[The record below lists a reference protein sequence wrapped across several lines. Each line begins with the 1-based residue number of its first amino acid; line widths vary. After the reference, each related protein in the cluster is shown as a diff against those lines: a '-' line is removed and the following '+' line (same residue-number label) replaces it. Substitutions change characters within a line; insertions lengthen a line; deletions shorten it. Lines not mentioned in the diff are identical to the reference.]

1 MKKLL
6 LALLIAVTVML
17 GITACATDD
26 STGDNAQNSTDTGSI
41 EDTFREGSTVWYYAS
56 DVHII
61 PATGITRDDLEPVRD
76 KIDTLA
82 KNVYISSVYA
92 EEQKC
97 ELIIGYVEDREAS
110 VKAYRLLERM
120 EKESYF
126 DARYVIYA
134 EDGKVAIAFDEN
146 EYSSLQPLS
155 YALDYFTESFIDG
168 KEYVAFGAGNRF
180 ENTVDLIEEQELID
194 GALMAEAWDNL
205 FIEAG
210 GETNPE
216 RAQAIVDVIK
226 KMHAMY
232 DENVIGWYAN
242 LYDPVNGG
250 FYISN
255 SGRNNDGFLPDIES
269 TVQALSWLQ
278 GTGMLG
284 FADDNY
290 ANALPEWMKNQIIAF
305 AKSLQSPK
313 NGYFYHPQWTQEMV
327 DNKISRRGR
336 DLGWATSVLKQ
347 LGSAPTYNAPDGTR
361 GDGIDE
367 YEFWVSVDWYGYIG
381 DKSEFEIGDSAS
393 VTVSLGGSTAD
404 AVAAVIATSDVI
416 LTADDNTSYLANH
429 ENFYNYMWSLPLYQ
443 TAGISYT
450 IGNDFNATRKQILA
464 KSKTLGEYLDDP
476 SKPYYG
482 MTLCDIW
489 IDYFN
494 QKANPENGLWEEKTS
509 FAGTNGLMKLYS
521 SYTLFGECLPYPMQ
535 SAQSVIY
542 NLTSDEDPSHVCH
555 NYNLWVSIVGIKDNV
570 RKYGDPETRDAVL
583 AYIDEALKD
592 SAVEMIEMTIKRVSK
607 FQKPDGSFSYHENVN
622 GGTSQGLPVSLSI
635 NEGGINA
642 TSICMVGNFNE
653 MLAAFGFSKI
663 DIFGE
668 ADWMR
673 FCEIIDGLGP
683 ITKFTPEPVIV
694 DFEDGEYSS
703 FQAMRGATLDVVDYN
718 GSRQLMMSFSHLTS
732 GWPGMDI
739 TKTLASNSGDYMV
752 IEGDFTFM
760 NAQDGYYEFYINAS
774 SAKPMYFQFHITGNT
789 VKIVQSRVSSGPSFT
804 IGARGQQIHL
814 RLEYFLNSKGES
826 ALRINVGGKY
836 IGTITNDNKNTSALG
851 GALPL
856 NINRIEFAGS
866 YKNGGCV
873 YVDNFNFGPDFY
885 QDLDGDEI
893 PDAFPDNEAAEGGG
907 AVIPTPGA
915 TSPIDFESIANIDPT
930 IIKISHDNHQIVE
943 YNGSK
948 ALEVTFGAD
957 TSDEIIIYKTK
968 SAEPEANTLV
978 FKADITPTITGQYNI
993 NLRNSSST
1001 RLAQFTINNQGG
1013 ETGICGA
1020 YDNDG
1025 VWQSKFCEVQK
1036 TISLRV
1042 EYGPVEQDGKTYMQL
1057 RAYVNGELK
1066 FESKL
1071 IDKYLAT
1078 EENSIRNINHIR
1090 IAENNKAQG
1099 TGKLYLDNVEF
1110 AEVLKLP
1117 ETLPEDAVDEQGF
1130 VKFEE
1135 MESIDALIAKAKLA
1149 DTLVVTEKNGKGA
1162 MAFKYTKGVS
1172 EEFTLYPT
1180 KNETA
1185 ANLMVLEANV
1195 TDSYANPRVL
1205 KIWAGSRLVYDFRIN
1220 GSGGFGA
1227 ESNKSWW
1234 GSGKYQ
1240 KDVTFNLAIT
1250 VKVTDG
1256 KVDLNLYIN
1265 GEKVARPTGSTG
1277 YGVNLD
1283 LTCEADLVE
1292 KISHITITDNEQSTG
1307 PDAGTVYLTDYRFVK
1322 VVDDGSFV
1330 PSAPGEGGEGGT
1342 PDTPVTPP
1350 YENDLSSHYVSFDG
1364 MTAVNTSIMK
1374 PGSTGTAITVGK
1386 LDGSD
1391 AAKLEFGLERWDEAF
1406 MYPTYK
1412 NSSANSVIVEM
1423 DIMFDAEHADGA
1435 YATFYL
1441 RGASSEKL
1449 YVLNV
1454 RSTADGFTIDDNMGL
1469 SKKNAVAREKFT
1481 IRIEFNEV
1489 TVSGEK
1495 KYQILLFVNGEL
1507 LNASDPI
1514 GKTSKNNIPDI
1525 GRFDILSSTTFDG
1538 AAYIDNFAFI
1548 RAFRDVKFEGEVSH
1562 EHNFVDGKCECGE
1575 SDPDYKPECEH
1586 SYTEGVCTKCGE
1598 ADPDYKPECEHSF
1611 SEGVCTKC
1619 GESDPD
1625 YKPEGGDDPV
1635 VPPVGEK
1642 SIKILFFGN
1651 SYSVDATK
1659 WLSRIFLEAGY
1670 KSVIVGNVATGGCCI
1685 NEHWSFLDGIAG
1697 NEPNGGDFFYTKYVN
1712 GKEVATEDDYAFAIA
1727 DEDWDIISI
1736 QHAPDELKQIDTYSH
1751 LQDFL
1756 DYILARVT
1764 NEDVKLVFHMIWAHN
1779 NVADIKGLYNSILE
1793 ITDRYVTVKTEF
1805 DGLVPSATMIE
1816 YLRDAGLTNATLN
1829 DDGSWTAGDI
1839 SRDWGHLNYGLGRY
1853 AVALLYYAYLTGES
1867 IDDFAWV
1874 PTADMVAGTSE
1885 ANGFA
1890 EITAEK
1896 LALIKEAIKY
1906 ALANPYGEDYEPK
1919 NGDGIGFPDCEMGG
1933 GETDGTPL
1941 TPDKDG
1947 YISFEDMTAEGS
1959 VLVISNVIGGLRV
1972 TENGGSDAL
1981 EFIYSTTSTEQFKL
1995 LPTLSEAGADMMI
2008 LEADVTDSFSQPR
2021 VLKIMAGTRVVYD
2034 FRINGSGGFAAE
2046 GNQVWWGGGHYQA
2059 DTKYNLKIT
2068 VEAKDGKVDVCLYV
2082 NGSLVN
2088 KPSAYGTK
2096 IDITAEENLVELIT
2110 HVDIIDGSTS
2120 MGGSVY
2126 IDNYRFVKLATETPG
2141 EGGGDPVTPPEG
2153 GDTHEHNFV
2162 NGKCECG
2169 AEDPDYKPE
2178 SSTPLTPDKDGY
2190 ISFEDMTA
2198 EGSVLAICNV
2208 IGGLRVT
2215 ENGGSDA
2222 LEFIYSGTATEQ
2234 FKLLPTLS
2242 ESRADMMIFEAD
2254 VTDCFSKPRT
2264 LKIMAGDR
2272 LVYDFRI
2279 NGSGGFGAESNK
2291 SWWGGGHYQA
2301 DTKFNLKITVQV
2313 TDGKIDLNLYING
2326 NMVTRPTSGATAYG
2340 ANLDLS
2346 CTDDLVE
2353 LITHIDIIDGSSS
2366 AVGSVYIDNYRFVK
2380 LATETPGEG
2389 GDPVTPPEGG
2399 DTHEHSFVDG
2409 KCECGESDPDYKPE
2423 CEHSYAEGVC
2433 TKCGEADPDY
2443 TPEGGEPDA
2452 PAEPET
2458 PASDYGTPLT
2468 FEGIEAANP
2477 SVIKSYKDTASALAE
2492 HNGST
2497 AFAANFSDAT
2507 NDEFYVYRTEP
2518 DDENANTYVFEATIT
2533 PTISGQ
2539 YTFKLRGPSSSTLYS
2554 FTVNGS
2560 GGAYD
2565 NEGVW
2570 QANFA
2575 PAGTTLK
2582 IRIEYSAVESGGV
2595 TYMQTRVYIDGEL
2608 KVTSKLVE
2616 KYVATGA
2623 NEIGDVLYVQIAEN
2637 TKTNAGTFYID
2648 NIVSRGVNVS
2658 AE

>member
-1 MKKLL
+1 MKKLISL
-6 LALLIAVTVML
+6 LLVILTAIFV
-17 GITACATDD
+17 ITACASED
-26 STGDNAQNSTDTGSI
+26 DTGSSDGNSA
-41 EDTFREGSTVWYYAS
+41 ELEFPAKSTVWYY
-56 DVHII
+56 DTDIHII
-61 PATGITRDDLEPVRD
+61 PATGVNQDDLAELRD
-76 KIDTLA
+76 SLDRLA
-82 KNVYISSVYA
+82 RNVYVSSIYA
-92 EEQKC
+92 ENQKN
-97 ELIIGYVEDREAS
+97 ELVVGYVEDRDVS
-110 VKAYRLLERM
+110 VKAYRLLQRM
-120 EKESYF
+120 DKESYF
-126 DARYVIYA
+126 DGRFLIYA
-134 EDGKVAIAFDEN
+134 EGGSVAIAYDEN
-146 EYSSLQPLS
+146 EYSSLQTRDF
-155 YALDYFTESFIDG
+155 AIEYFIEKFVGG
-168 KEYVAFGAGNRF
+168 KEYIAFGAGNRF

-194 GALMAEAWDNL
+194 GALMAEAWDKL

-216 RAQAIVDVIK
+216 RAQAIVDAIK
-226 KMHAMY
+226 KMHAGY
-232 DENVIGWYAN
+232 DENVVGWYAN

-255 SGRNNDGFLPDIES
+255 SGRNNEGFLPDIES

-278 GTGMLG
+278 STGMLG

-305 AKSLQSPK
+305 AKSLQNPK

-336 DLGWATSVLKQ
+336 DLGWATSVLGA

-367 YEFWVSVDWYGYIG
+367 YEFWESVGWYGYIG
-381 DKSEFEIGDSAS
+381 DKSEFAVGGTA
-393 VTVSLGGSTAD
+393 TVSLGGSTSD
-404 AVAAVIATSDVI
+404 AVAAVIAASEVV

-429 ENFYNYMWSLPLYQ
+429 ENFYNYMWSLPLYK

-464 KSKTLGEYLDDP
+464 KSKSLGEYLDDP

-494 QKANPENGLWEEKTS
+494 QKVNPENGLWEKETS

-607 FQKPDGSFSYHENVN
+607 FQKPDGSFSYNANVN
-622 GGTSQGLPVSLSI
+622 GGTSQGMPVSLSV

-642 TSICMVGNFNE
+642 TSICMTGNFNQ
-653 MLAAFGFSKI
+653 MLAAFGFSQI

-673 FCEIIDGLGP
+673 FCEIIDGLGA

-718 GSRQLMMSFSHLTS
+718 GSRQLMMSFAHLTT

-760 NAQDGYYEFYINAS
+760 NAQDGYYEFYINAG

-885 QDLDGDEI
+885 QDLDGDGA
-893 PDAFPDNEAAEGGG
+893 PDAFPDNEAVEGGG

-915 TSPIDFESIANIDPT
+915 TSPIDFESITEIDPT
-930 IIKISHDNHQIVE
+930 LIKISHNNHQIVE
-943 YNGSK
+943 YGGSK

-968 SAEPEANTLV
+968 AAEPNANTLV

-1036 TISLRV
+1036 TFKLRI

-1071 IDKYLAT
+1071 IDKYLAS
-1078 EENSIRNINHIR
+1078 EENSIRNINQIR
-1090 IAENNKAQG
+1090 IAENNMAQG

-1205 KIWAGSRLVYDFRIN
+1205 KIYAGSRLVYDFRIN

-1265 GEKVARPTGSTG
+1265 GEKIARPTGSAG

-1283 LTCEADLVE
+1283 LSCEADLVAN
-1292 KISHITITDNEQSTG
+1292 ISHITITDNEQPNV
-1307 PDAGTVYLTDYRFVK
+1307 PDTGTVYLTDYRFVK

-1330 PSAPGEGGEGGT
+1330 PSEPGEGGDPET

-1374 PGSTGTAITVGK
+1374 PGSTGTVITVGK

-1406 MYPTYK
+1406 MFPTYK
-1412 NSSANSVIVEM
+1412 NSSANSVVVEM
-1423 DIMFDAEHADGA
+1423 DVMFDAEHAEGA

-1469 SKKNAVAREKFT
+1469 NKKNAVAREKFKL
-1481 IRIEFNEV
+1481 RIEFNEV

-1548 RAFRDVKFEGEVSH
+1548 RAFRDVKFEGEISH
-1562 EHNFVDGKCECGE
+1562 EHNFVEGKCE
-1575 SDPDYKPECEH
+1575 
-1586 SYTEGVCTKCGE
+1586 CGE
-1598 ADPDYKPECEHSF
+1598 ADPDYVAPE
-1611 SEGVCTKC
+1611 
-1619 GESDPD
+1619 
-1625 YKPEGGDDPV
+1625 
-1635 VPPVGEK
+1635 
-1642 SIKILFFGN
+1642 L
-1651 SYSVDATK
+1651 
-1659 WLSRIFLEAGY
+1659 
-1670 KSVIVGNVATGGCCI
+1670 
-1685 NEHWSFLDGIAG
+1685 
-1697 NEPNGGDFFYTKYVN
+1697 
-1712 GKEVATEDDYAFAIA
+1712 
-1727 DEDWDIISI
+1727 
-1736 QHAPDELKQIDTYSH
+1736 PDEPAEPEIPTS
-1751 LQDFL
+1751 
-1756 DYILARVT
+1756 DY
-1764 NEDVKLVFHMIWAHN
+1764 
-1779 NVADIKGLYNSILE
+1779 
-1793 ITDRYVTVKTEF
+1793 
-1805 DGLVPSATMIE
+1805 
-1816 YLRDAGLTNATLN
+1816 
-1829 DDGSWTAGDI
+1829 
-1839 SRDWGHLNYGLGRY
+1839 
-1853 AVALLYYAYLTGES
+1853 
-1867 IDDFAWV
+1867 
-1874 PTADMVAGTSE
+1874 
-1885 ANGFA
+1885 
-1890 EITAEK
+1890 
-1896 LALIKEAIKY
+1896 
-1906 ALANPYGEDYEPK
+1906 
-1919 NGDGIGFPDCEMGG
+1919 
-1933 GETDGTPL
+1933 GTPL
-1941 TPDKDG
+1941 T
-1947 YISFEDMTAEGS
+1947 FEGIDTFNTSIIKGGTADHAALVVHNGS
-1959 VLVISNVIGGLRV
+1959 KVFAYTCTADTNDEFFVYR
-1972 TENGGSDAL
+1972 TESDASDGDT
-1981 EFIYSTTSTEQFKL
+1981 FVF
-1995 LPTLSEAGADMMI
+1995 
-2008 LEADVTDSFSQPR
+2008 EADITADLTNGEKAGIYNVSFRGPSSSKLYTLTINDLGGAYDTTGNSTKDFTPVR
-2021 VLKIMAGTRVVYD
+2021 ESYKLRIEYGYVEIEGTQY
-2034 FRINGSGGFAAE
+2034 I
-2046 GNQVWWGGGHYQA
+2046 QVRA
-2059 DTKYNLKIT
+2059 
-2068 VEAKDGKVDVCLYV
+2068 YV
-2082 NGSLVN
+2082 NGELKLTSKTIEATDVN
-2088 KPSAYGTK
+2088 RPQDVARVQVLESGKAVSGT
-2096 IDITAEENLVELIT
+2096 I
-2110 HVDIIDGSTS
+2110 
-2120 MGGSVY
+2120 Y
-2126 IDNYRFVKLATETPG
+2126 IDNIVSRVVKLAADE
-2141 EGGGDPVTPPEG
+2141 PEH
-2153 GDTHEHNFV
+2153 THEFV
-2162 NGKCECG
+2162 E
-2169 AEDPDYKPE
+2169 
-2178 SSTPLTPDKDGY
+2178 
-2190 ISFEDMTA
+2190 
-2198 EGSVLAICNV
+2198 
-2208 IGGLRVT
+2208 
-2215 ENGGSDA
+2215 
-2222 LEFIYSGTATEQ
+2222 
-2234 FKLLPTLS
+2234 
-2242 ESRADMMIFEAD
+2242 
-2254 VTDCFSKPRT
+2254 
-2264 LKIMAGDR
+2264 
-2272 LVYDFRI
+2272 
-2279 NGSGGFGAESNK
+2279 
-2291 SWWGGGHYQA
+2291 
-2301 DTKFNLKITVQV
+2301 
-2313 TDGKIDLNLYING
+2313 
-2326 NMVTRPTSGATAYG
+2326 
-2340 ANLDLS
+2340 
-2346 CTDDLVE
+2346 
-2353 LITHIDIIDGSSS
+2353 
-2366 AVGSVYIDNYRFVK
+2366 
-2380 LATETPGEG
+2380 
-2389 GDPVTPPEGG
+2389 
-2399 DTHEHSFVDG
+2399 G
-2409 KCECGESDPDYKPE
+2409 KCECGEEDQ
-2423 CEHSYAEGVC
+2423 SYVPPSG
-2433 TKCGEADPDY
+2433 GE
-2443 TPEGGEPDA
+2443 EPDA
-2452 PAEPET
+2452 PAEPQT
-2458 PASDYGTPLT
+2458 PTSDYGTPLT

-2497 AFAANFSDAT
+2497 AFAATFSDAT
-2507 NDEFYVYRTEP
+2507 NDEFYVYRTEA
-2518 DDENANTYVFEATIT
+2518 DGENANTYVFEAIVT
-2533 PTISGQ
+2533 PTVSGQ
-2539 YTFKLRGPSSSTLYS
+2539 YTFRLRGPSSSTLYS

-2565 NEGVW
+2565 NDGVW
-2570 QANFA
+2570 QASFA
-2575 PAGTTLK
+2575 PANTTLK
-2582 IRIEYSAVESGGV
+2582 IRMEYSAVESGGV
-2595 TYMQTRVYIDGEL
+2595 TYMQTRVYINGEL
-2608 KVTSKLVE
+2608 KVTSKLID
-2616 KYVATGA
+2616 KYVATDA

-2637 TKTNAGTFYID
+2637 NKAGAGTFYID
-2648 NIVSRGVNVS
+2648 NIVSRCVSIS